1 MVSLRD
7 ICFQQDI
14 DNIVFITMVTRGRLH
29 ETTCF
34 HTTVRIYPAKSG
46 TGYILYIE
54 NVVFNMIVSQVR
66 SHIKKMLNNSQK

>member
-1 MVSLRD
+1 MIIRQLRD

-14 DNIVFITMVTRGRLH
+14 ENIVFNTIFSRGRLH
-29 ETTCF
+29 ETTCS
-34 HTTVRIYPAKSG
+34 HTAVRIYPAKSG

-66 SHIKKMLNNSQK
+66 SHKTKC